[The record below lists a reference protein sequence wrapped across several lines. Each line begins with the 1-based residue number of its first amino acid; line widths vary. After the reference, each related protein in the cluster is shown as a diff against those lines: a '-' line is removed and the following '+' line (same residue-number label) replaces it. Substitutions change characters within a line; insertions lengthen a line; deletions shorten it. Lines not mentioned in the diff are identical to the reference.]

1 MLDQF
6 VLRAYRAT
14 SAAEVRRRQWIP
26 TGHSRLFRETWR
38 D

>member
-6 VLRAYRAT
+6 VLRAYHAI
-14 SAAEVRRRQWIP
+14 SAAEVRQRQWIP
-26 TGHSRLFRETWR
+26 TGLSRSCRETWR